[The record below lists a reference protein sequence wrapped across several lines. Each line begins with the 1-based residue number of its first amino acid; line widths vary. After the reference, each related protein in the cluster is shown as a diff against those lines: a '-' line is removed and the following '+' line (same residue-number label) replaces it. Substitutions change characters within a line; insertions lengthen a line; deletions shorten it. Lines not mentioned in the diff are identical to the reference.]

1 MSFMPIIIK
10 AVGMN
15 GYYYYNNI
23 FLYKEWI
30 HLLHNFEVCEE
41 KQ

>member
-1 MSFMPIIIK
+1 MSFMPIIVK

-15 GYYYYNNI
+15 GYNNI
-23 FLYKEWI
+23 LLYKEWI

>member
-1 MSFMPIIIK
+1 MSFMPIIVK

-15 GYYYYNNI
+15 GYYYNNI
-23 FLYKEWI
+23 LLYKELI